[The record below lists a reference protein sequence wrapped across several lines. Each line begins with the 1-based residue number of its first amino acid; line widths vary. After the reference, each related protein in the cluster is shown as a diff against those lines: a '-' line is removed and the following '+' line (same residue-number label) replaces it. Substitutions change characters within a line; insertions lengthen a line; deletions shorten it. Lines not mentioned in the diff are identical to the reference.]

1 MPSTLEDLAGLAK
14 KNSPD
19 LLPTLAYAVLWLI
32 VRWIFYKLLRS
43 YFKTLPATSVLK
55 NVGMQ
60 EKVLEE
66 SFAIIGALVAT
77 VLGFMAF
84 RQSDRGTC
92 GLMNTRGCFGEWPHG
107 TDADV
112 GGVRDPTGA
121 IALYHN
127 VELGWY
133 LHYLIKH
140 HLGMGMEDNLQM
152 HLHHFSTITLLLISY
167 LLNLHRA
174 GVLVLSLLNISNP
187 FLHVAKVVHYVEAK
201 GDTLAFLA
209 FAVAFFLSR
218 IVAYPVVV
226 LHATLIESWQVH
238 PAYLDRAR
246 HLPVYLLANGLLLL
260 LMVMQV
266 QWMAG
271 IVRLLLKAV
280 GGSKAEFKKEGASV
294 DYAKTKTKQGK
305 AE

>member
-66 SFAIIGALVAT
+66 SFAIIGALLCAT
-77 VLGFMAF
+77 LGLSSLPPADAPASDNSHAIPS
-84 RQSDRGTC
+84 RRSLQSSASWHSGK
-92 GLMNTRGCFGEWPHG
+92 
-107 TDADV
+107 
-112 GGVRDPTGA
+112 A
-121 IALYHN
+121 IEAR
-127 VELGWY
+127 
-133 LHYLIKH
+133 
-140 HLGMGMEDNLQM
+140 MGMEDNLQM

-305 AE
+305 AEHAYASP

>member
-1 MPSTLEDLAGLAK
+1 MSPSSELAGLAR
-14 KNSPD
+14 KNLPD
-19 LLPTLAYAVLWLI
+19 LLPTLGYAVLWLI
-32 VRWIFYKLLRS
+32 GRWIFYKVLRT
-43 YFKTLPATSVLK
+43 YFKTLPASSVLK

-66 SFAIIGALVAT
+66 SFAIIGAVVAT

-92 GLMNTRGCFGEWPHG
+92 GLLNTRGCFRDWPNG

-112 GGVRDPTGA
+112 GGARDPSGS

-133 LHYLIKH
+133 LHYLIKF

-152 HLHHFSTITLLLISY
+152 HLHHFSTIALLLISY

-187 FLHVAKVVHYVEAK
+187 FLHVAKVVHYLEAK
-201 GDTLAFLA
+201 ADTAAFLS

-218 IVAYPVVV
+218 IVAYPLVV
-226 LHATLIESWQVH
+226 LRATLLESYKVH
-238 PAYLDRAR
+238 PPFLDPSR
-246 HLPVYLLANGLLLL
+246 HLPVYLAANALLLL

-280 GGSKAEFKKEGASV
+280 GGSKDEFKKAGATV
-294 DYAKTKTKQGK
+294 DYAKTKHAKG
-305 AE
+305 E